1 MFTAI
6 GVGFLGSAAIVLADD
21 AVNHQAWSDRPFE
34 LGVSGSSIEHIF
46 DFPRIY
52 CYAGTL
58 GSLVTD
64 GTDDYILSNNHV
76 LAKENDPDNSSLD
89 PDGRNIIQAGL
100 LDEGTCSLSLGDPNN
115 IVGYL
120 TAYVP
125 LQFGKG
131 KNPPENKVDAAI
143 AVTNETVAMVASDG
157 SIRDVGPLTG
167 APETANVGD
176 QVHKSGRTTGHTF
189 GEVAA
194 INVTI
199 KVKYMSGTALFVDQI
214 EATGLCDTQFSD
226 SGDSGSLIVTLRDG
240 APRAPVGLLFA
251 GGGASTFAN
260 PIDTV
265 LSKMG
270 AQANLTLSMVVG
282 GTGNVNDVTDN
293 TEIPSCSAG
302 GGSVTAADDS
312 YKLPKKNTVLTVA
325 APGILENDTGFVGSA
340 VVVSGPS
347 VGVGNLTFGGDG
359 GFTYEY
365 IGADRNGDG
374 SDSFVYEVTDGA
386 NFATATVTITV
397 LSAEQQTA
405 NLIAAIGQLVDVGSL
420 NRGQGNSLI
429 KKLNPNGN
437 LRARINRLGAFINHV
452 NSLVNEGVLTKDEGQ
467 SMIKKAEDLRTS
479 LSISAEPLNT
489 VQSGVDLVF
498 AESARLSDEL
508 LTAKGR

>member
-1 MFTAI
+1 MGDSRRGTEGPACGPVVRPFFRATLFTAI

-386 NFATATVTITV
+386 NFATATVTIN
-397 LSAEQQTA
+397 LASKGGGRPSGAGSGSAGLEHALQVRA
-405 NLIAAIGQLVDVGSL
+405 DHEDELFDIPGVWGSGIGADAS
-420 NRGQGNSLI
+420 GNPVI
-429 KKLNPNGN
+429 
-437 LRARINRLGAFINHV
+437 RV
-452 NSLVNEGVLTKDEGQ
+452 YV
-467 SMIKKAEDLRTS
+467 
-479 LSISAEPLNT
+479 
-489 VQSGVDLVF
+489 
-498 AESARLSDEL
+498 ESAAQSVDHPIPADIEGLPVQIVV
-508 LTAKGR
+508 TGPIQAY